1 MSKRLKESK
10 HSYENRLE
18 KNQKKNIVRPVIF
31 FVFAIIFIFSI
42 VNLSRW
48 AIYNRKSANL
58 IKDIVNENFKESK
71 EEQEEKKNPVNFEEL
86 KKINKD
92 SIAWIRIKDTNINY
106 PILQTN
112 DNEYYLKKDINE
124 KYSTCGWIFMNYK
137 NSSNFSDRNTVL
149 YGHNIKSGL
158 MFSDLQKIYKEEL
171 GTDVIIEIYTET
183 EKLEYKVY
191 SSYLIE
197 PEDYSA
203 KVLLDEDSEKEYLQE
218 ILKRSSIMYNIVPDK
233 SDKLITLSTCDNSGK
248 NRILVHGFYIGG
260 EKY

>member
-1 MSKRLKESK
+1 MSKRLKKSED
-10 HSYENRLE
+10 EVN
-18 KNQKKNIVRPVIF
+18 KNQKKNIVRVLIF
-31 FVFAIIFIFSI
+31 IIFAIIFIFSI

-48 AIYNRKSANL
+48 SIYNKKSANL
-58 IKDIVNENFKESK
+58 IKDIVNENFEEAK
-71 EEQEEKKNPVNFEEL
+71 EENRNPVNFEEL
-86 KKINKD
+86 KNINKD
-92 SIAWIRIKDTNINY
+92 TIAWIRIKDTNINY
-106 PILQTN
+106 PIVQTD
-112 DNEYYLKKDINE
+112 DNEYYLKKDVNQN
-124 KYSTCGWIFMNYK
+124 YSTCGWIFMNYK

-158 MFSDLQKIYKEEL
+158 MFSDLQKIYKNEL
-171 GTDVIIEIYTET
+171 GTDIVIEIYTET

-191 SSYLIE
+191 SSYLTE
-197 PEDYSA
+197 PEEYSI

-218 ILKRSSIMYNIVPDK
+218 ILNRSSIMYNIVPDK

>member
-10 HSYENRLE
+10 HSYDDKPN
-18 KNQKKNIVRPVIF
+18 KNIIKWIAFIIF
-31 FVFAIIFIFSI
+31 TIIFIFSI

-48 AIYNRKSANL
+48 ALYNKKSANL
-58 IKDIVNENFKESK
+58 IKDIVNENF
-71 EEQEEKKNPVNFEEL
+71 EEPVKDQEENRNPVNFGEL
-86 KKINKD
+86 CKINKD
-92 SIAWIRIKDTNINY
+92 IIAWIRIKNTKINY
-106 PILQTN
+106 PIVQTDN
-112 DNEYYLKKDINE
+112 NEYYLKKDINK

-137 NSSNFSDRNTVL
+137 NNSNFSDRNTVL

-158 MFSDLQKIYKEEL
+158 MFSDLQKIYKKEL
-171 GTDVIIEIYTET
+171 GTDVTIEIYTEN

-191 SSYLIE
+191 SSYLTE
-197 PEDYSA
+197 PEEYSTKA
-203 KVLLDEDSEKEYLQE
+203 LLDEDSENEYLQE
-218 ILKRSSIMYNIVPDK
+218 ILQRSSIMYNIVPDK